1 MGRPGGARGAR
12 AVRGDRLSQKANY
25 FKLGLFVIGGI
36 VAGVLVLLIIG
47 SGRFFERRVTIE
59 TYFKESV
66 QGLNVGSKLNYRG
79 VTIGEVTRI
88 SFTYTKYQLDLPI
101 TQRERYVMV
110 EAQLQPRLVGGRA
123 AAGDMTNTANAAMEV
138 EKGLRLR
145 LAPQGITGQN
155 FLEMDYIEPPPAV
168 LPIDWKPDNVYI
180 PSAPSTVTA
189 IINAAQD
196 VMEKLHRI
204 DIEATVARIDKLLDT
219 TNERIASV
227 DVKKLQERAE
237 KTLAKLDTT
246 LEQLQVKKISDEAT
260 SLLNELRASNAELK
274 KTLSNPAWAKI
285 PEDTAASVAR
295 VKEIV
300 NDPKLTKTV
309 ASLERIMGR
318 FDRLFGA
325 SDTDLATTFENLR
338 QITDNL
344 RDLTEETKR
353 YPASVIFGAP
363 PAPLERKK

>member
-1 MGRPGGARGAR
+1 M
-12 AVRGDRLSQKANY
+12 SQRANY
-25 FKLGLFVIGGI
+25 FKLGLFVIGAI
-36 VAGVLVLLIIG
+36 VAGILVLIIIG

-66 QGLNVGSKLNYRG
+66 QGLDLGSKLKYRG

-123 AAGDMTNTANAAMEV
+123 AAGDMTSAENAQLEV

-145 LAPQGITGQN
+145 LAPQGITGLVY
-155 FLEMDYIEPPPAV
+155 LEMDYIEPPPPV
-168 LPIDWKPDNVYI
+168 LPISWVPQDVYI

-196 VMEKLHRI
+196 IMEKLHRI
-204 DIEATVARIDKLLDT
+204 DLEATVGHINRLLVTAND
-219 TNERIASV
+219 RIAAV
-227 DVKKLQERAE
+227 DTKQLAERTERTLGKIDSTLDNLQTKKL
-237 KTLAKLDTT
+237 
-246 LEQLQVKKISDEAT
+246 SDEAQA
-260 SLLNELRASNAELK
+260 LLAELRQTNADLK
-274 KTLSNPAWAKI
+274 KTLGNPAWQKV
-285 PEDTAASVAR
+285 PEDTAAAVAR
-295 VKEIV
+295 VKDLV
-300 NDPKLTKTV
+300 SDPKLTRTV
-309 ASLERIMGR
+309 QSLDRIMGR
-318 FDRLFGA
+318 FDRIFG
-325 SDTDLATTFENLR
+325 STDTDLATTILNLR
-338 QITDNL
+338 EITDNL

-363 PAPLERKK
+363 PAPLERNK